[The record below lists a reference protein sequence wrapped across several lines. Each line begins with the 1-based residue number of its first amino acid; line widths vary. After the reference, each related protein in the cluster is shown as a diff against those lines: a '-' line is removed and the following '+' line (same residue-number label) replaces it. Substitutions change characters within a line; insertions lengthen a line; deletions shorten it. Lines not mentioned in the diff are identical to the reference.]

1 MKTLKQLLEKKAD
14 LPQLSSPV
22 EPSSITAYVPKTK
35 DEKRFMDKHVVKKTE
50 DANKNGDAHFRATN
64 VKAYDRSASHHGYN
78 TGEDQK
84 VYESRTLSSILAERH
99 MTPAEKEK
107 REDIA
112 QGIEKSDPGMAMSKK
127 MAIATSK
134 AMREDVDHLVE
145 SDEAH
150 AQYLQY
156 HGAAKKMLDGI
167 SKGLDTHAKHVSNK
181 SGYNS
186 GKAHW
191 GHVGDVKHFHR
202 QLQDLHD
209 NLLQQGEYA
218 KPPQVVKMKE
228 SLELFD
234 VFAEELQQDVQ
245 TVFESLDE
253 TNQQV
258 MIEMIETG
266 EYDAVAEIVKE
277 IING

>member
-14 LPQLSSPV
+14 LPQPSSPV

-50 DANKNGDAHFRATN
+50 DANGNGDDVFRATN
-64 VKAYDRSASHHGYN
+64 VKPHDRVHGHGYN
-78 TGEDQK
+78 AGEDQK

-99 MTPAEKEK
+99 MTPAEMKK

-134 AMREDVDHLVE
+134 AMKEDVDHLVE
-145 SDEAH
+145 GDESH
-150 AQYLQY
+150 AQFQKY
-156 HGAAKKMLDGI
+156 HDDTAKLLKHIHGGL
-167 SKGLDTHAKHVSNK
+167 SKHYDNVTNK
-181 SGYNS
+181 KGYNS
-186 GKAHW
+186 GQAHW
-191 GHVGDVKHFHR
+191 GHVGDIKEIHR
-202 QLQDLHD
+202 RLQDVHD
-209 NLLQQGEYA
+209 SILQTGEYA
-218 KPPQVVKMKE
+218 KPPQAIKMKE

-245 TVFESLDE
+245 TVFESLDD

-266 EYDAVAEIVKE
+266 EYDAVVEIVKE